1 MQSDTIENV
10 KSLYNLRQRI
20 IDLLNDNS
28 RIRVE
33 AIYKAKQN
41 EANKK
46 PQRQDLKY

>member
-10 KSLYNLRQRI
+10 ESLYNLRQRI

-28 RIRVE
+28 RIRFE